1 MEKHLDVMRRTV
13 ELAATCLEGIEHIR
27 IRVNKG
33 YFEDTIQLLQD
44 FVHAVYQME
53 KSIQPIVNEL
63 PPNQLEEFTTLL
75 RDAIDLVVSAYEK
88 GEGGKALEIIQFNLL
103 PSYKKW
109 QSELERCLNP
119 FILS

>member
-33 YFEDTIQLLQD
+33 YIEDTIQLLQD

-53 KSIQPIVNEL
+53 KSIQPIVNEIL
-63 PPNQLEEFTTLL
+63 PNQLEEYTILL
-75 RDAIDLVVSAYEK
+75 RDAIDFVVSAYEK

-119 FILS
+119 FIFS